1 MLLKQIIDIIE
12 TAAPRGQQEA
22 WDNSGLQVGDS
33 SRDIHSVLLAV
44 DVSEAVVAE
53 AVKEGCDMILS
64 HHPLLFHG
72 LKHLTG
78 STPQERCVA
87 EAIRHDIAVYSA
99 HTSMDKALH
108 GVSGRMAE
116 QLGLQQIRIL
126 VPSPDDARI
135 GLGVIGTLPQPM
147 LWQDWLRHVQQVF
160 GADYVRYTEPVQQ
173 SVRRVALCGG
183 AGAEFIPEA
192 VAAGADTYLSADMK
206 YHDMQAAA
214 GQIMAVDIDHWVSEH
229 FTRDI
234 FAELLSG
241 KVEVRIAQADASPV
255 RVLKCNS

>member
-1 MLLKQIIDIIE
+1 MVLKEIIDIIE
-12 TAAPRGQQEA
+12 SVAPRRQQEA
-22 WDNSGLQVGDS
+22 WDNSGLQVGDV
-33 SRDIHSVLLAV
+33 SREIHSVLLSV

-53 AVKEGCDMILS
+53 AIKEGCDMIVS

-87 EAIRHDIAVYSA
+87 QAIRHNIAIYSS
-99 HTSMDKALH
+99 HTSMDKALR

-116 QLGLQQIRIL
+116 QLGLQDIRIL
-126 VPSPDDARI
+126 VPSPEDSHV
-135 GLGVIGTLPQPM
+135 GLGVIGTLPKPV
-147 LWQDWLRHVQQVF
+147 LWSAWLKLVQQTF
-160 GADYVRYTEPVQQ
+160 GADYVRYTEPVTPTI
-173 SVRRVALCGG
+173 SCVALCGG

-192 VAAGADTYLSADMK
+192 IAAGADTYLTADMK

-234 FAELLSG
+234 FAELLRD
-241 KVEVRIAQADASPV
+241 KVEVRISEADVSPIH
-255 RVLKCNS
+255 VL

>member
-12 TAAPRGQQEA
+12 SVAPRRQQEG

-33 SRDIHSVLLAV
+33 SRDIHSVLLSV

-53 AVKEGCDMILS
+53 AIREGCDLIVS

-72 LKHLTG
+72 LKHLTD

-87 EAIRHDIAVYSA
+87 QAIRHNIAIYSS
-99 HTSMDKALH
+99 HTSMDKALR

-126 VPSPDDARI
+126 VPSTDDPRV
-135 GLGVIGTLPQPM
+135 GLGVIGSLPQP
-147 LWQDWLRHVQQVF
+147 LRWSDWLKHVQHVF
-160 GADYVRYTEPVQQ
+160 GADYIRYTEPVQPTISQ
-173 SVRRVALCGG
+173 VALCGG
-183 AGAEFIPEA
+183 AGEEFIPDA
-192 VAAGADTYLSADMK
+192 IAAGADTYLSADMK

-234 FAELLSG
+234 FAELLQDR
-241 KVEVRIAQADASPV
+241 VQVRVAQTDASPV
-255 RVLKCNS
+255 KVFIP

>member
-1 MLLKQIIDIIE
+1 MVLKEIIDIIE
-12 TAAPRGQQEA
+12 SVAPRRQQEA
-22 WDNSGLQVGDS
+22 WDNSGLQVGDV
-33 SRDIHSVLLAV
+33 SREIHSVLLSV

-53 AVKEGCDMILS
+53 AIKEGCDMIIS

-87 EAIRHDIAVYSA
+87 QAIRHNIAIYSS
-99 HTSMDKALH
+99 HTSMDKALR

-116 QLGLQQIRIL
+116 QLGLQDIRIL
-126 VPSPDDARI
+126 VPSPEDSHV
-135 GLGVIGTLPQPM
+135 GLGVIGTLPKPV
-147 LWQDWLRHVQQVF
+147 LWSAWLKLVQQTF
-160 GADYVRYTEPVQQ
+160 GADYVRYTEPVTPTI
-173 SVRRVALCGG
+173 SRVALCGG

-192 VAAGADTYLSADMK
+192 IAAGADTYLTADMK

-234 FAELLSG
+234 FAELLRD
-241 KVEVRIAQADASPV
+241 KVEVRISEADVSPIHI
-255 RVLKCNS
+255 L

>member
-1 MLLKQIIDIIE
+1 MVLKEIIDIIE
-12 TAAPRGQQEA
+12 SVAPRRQQEA
-22 WDNSGLQVGDS
+22 WDNSGLQVGDV
-33 SRDIHSVLLAV
+33 SREIHSVLLSV

-53 AVKEGCDMILS
+53 AIKEGCDMIIS

-87 EAIRHDIAVYSA
+87 QAIRHNIAIYSS
-99 HTSMDKALH
+99 HTSMDKALR

-116 QLGLQQIRIL
+116 QLGLQDIRIL
-126 VPSPDDARI
+126 VPSPEDSHV
-135 GLGVIGTLPQPM
+135 GLGVIGTLPKPV
-147 LWQDWLRHVQQVF
+147 LWSAWLKLVQQTF
-160 GADYVRYTEPVQQ
+160 GADYVRYTEPVTPTI
-173 SVRRVALCGG
+173 SRVALCGG

-192 VAAGADTYLSADMK
+192 IAAGADTYLTADMK

-234 FAELLSG
+234 FAELLRD
-241 KVEVRIAQADASPV
+241 KVEVRISEADVSPIH
-255 RVLKCNS
+255 VL

>member
-12 TAAPRGQQEA
+12 SVAPRRQQEE

-33 SRDIHSVLLAV
+33 SRDILSALLSV

-53 AVKEGCDMILS
+53 AIREGCDLIVS

-72 LKHLTG
+72 LKHLTD

-87 EAIRHDIAVYSA
+87 QAIRHNIAIYSS
-99 HTSMDKALH
+99 HTSMDKALR

-116 QLGLQQIRIL
+116 QLGLQEIRIL
-126 VPSPDDARI
+126 VPSTDDPRV
-135 GLGVIGTLPQPM
+135 GFGVIGSLPKPM
-147 LWQDWLRHVQQVF
+147 LWSSWLKHVKQVF
-160 GADYVRYTEPVQQ
+160 GAGFIRYTEPVHPTIH
-173 SVRRVALCGG
+173 RAALCGG
-183 AGAEFIPEA
+183 AGAEFIPHA
-192 VAAGADTYLSADMK
+192 IAAGADTYLSADMK

-234 FAELLSG
+234 FAELLQD
-241 KVEVRIAQADASPV
+241 KVQVRVAQTDASPV
-255 RVLKCNS
+255 KVLI

>member
-1 MLLKQIIDIIE
+1 
-12 TAAPRGQQEA
+12 
-22 WDNSGLQVGDS
+22 
-33 SRDIHSVLLAV
+33 
-44 DVSEAVVAE
+44 
-53 AVKEGCDMILS
+53 
-64 HHPLLFHG
+64 
-72 LKHLTG
+72 
-78 STPQERCVA
+78 
-87 EAIRHDIAVYSA
+87 
-99 HTSMDKALH
+99 MDKALH

-234 FAELLSG
+234 FAELLRD
-241 KVEVRIAQADASPV
+241 KVQVKMSEADASPIHI
-255 RVLKCNS
+255 L